1 MTLVDPLTVY
11 DPDTD
16 SEPWPVTR
24 CPECDFIIAGRH
36 TVVHVAHEYHA
47 VDEPLRSRWRWLPLL
62 PRMAL
67 AWLVG
72 RLITRCAYCRHI
84 IWPWSRIGWR
94 TGVGHWHPAC
104 YERETR

>member
-47 VDEPLRSRWRWLPLL
+47 VDEPLRSRWRL
-62 PRMAL
+62 AL
-67 AWLVG
+67 AYLL
-72 RLITRCAYCRHI
+72 RLLRR
-84 IWPWSRIGWR
+84 S
-94 TGVGHWHPAC
+94 
-104 YERETR
+104 